1 VNKTEFESRIIA
13 MQDVLYRVSVTILRE
28 PKDREDAIQE
38 CILKAIVKREK
49 LKDDR
54 AMQAWVIRILINECY
69 AILRKNRRMIPLDK
83 LPEREAENGGDPEV
97 FRMLFSL
104 PDKLRLPMVLYYVE
118 GYSTEEIAKMLSVPA
133 GTVRSRL
140 TRGREKLKTMM
151 ESEEAATV

>member
-1 VNKTEFESRIIA
+1 MNKTEFESRIIA

-38 CILKAIVKREK
+38 CILKAIMKREK

-69 AILRKNRRMIPLDK
+69 AILRKNRRMVPLDK
-83 LPEREAENGGDPEV
+83 LPERAAENGGDPEV

-104 PDKLRLPMVLYYVE
+104 PDKLRLSMVLYYVE

-140 TRGREKLKTMM
+140 TRGREKLKEMM